1 MKKKSIVNILIISS
15 ILLILYFFVGHD
27 FVKFYVGGKA
37 EILNTAAEIN
47 KQCNADGACPTS
59 LEGWQVRRDE
69 PLMLSK
75 GNMLYFVTTDK
86 EDKDGDK
93 GMKNQSFKLVYRF
106 FMPDDWFEVQGGVGK
121 QVISGWK
128 SR

>member
-1 MKKKSIVNILIISS
+1 MKKKSVLNILIIGSV
-15 ILLILYFFVGHD
+15 LLILYFFVGHG

-47 KQCNADGACPTS
+47 KQCNANGACPTS
-59 LEGWQVRRDE
+59 LEGWRVRRDE

-86 EDKDGDK
+86 EDKDNDK
-93 GMKNQSFKLVYRF
+93 GMKNQSFKLVYHF